1 MFKQN
6 ISGSQPEVTDDMPDS
21 SNPKCPLASTIIKVA
36 AAEVDLIKPAKDSEE
51 NASVGDQG

>member
-6 ISGSQPEVTDDMPDS
+6 KCGSQPEVTDDMPDS
-21 SNPKCPLASTIIKVA
+21 SNPKFPLASTIITVA
-36 AAEVDLIKPAKDSEE
+36 TAEVDLIKMTKDSKE